1 MKICPICKTKFDDSA
16 EFCPQCKAQLEEVKT
31 AAPQKKE
38 KIPKSFWFTILGV
51 FGFILLVI
59 LVYNIIYAGVA

>member
-16 EFCPQCKAQLEEVKT
+16 DFCPKCKAQLEQET
-31 AAPQKKE
+31 PAAKKE
-38 KIPKSFWFTILGV
+38 KIPKSFWFTLLGV

-59 LVYNIIYAGVA
+59 LVYSIIYSGIS